1 MEETVNFD
9 QWITNF
15 KQADIVYMVTY
26 DPETGT
32 VTSVGPSHAFENET
46 YKLVIDTEIAEMIIE
61 GKIQISSCFVD
72 PTSNEFTISEIKSVF
87 KIDDVL
93 HRITEKQWSDLEK
106 FDVYLTFDQVTKT
119 LTVELSE
126 EYQGTKKLPEKFQP
140 VAKRRI
146 VWDGDVE
153 MSFLLTDYN
162 DPNFLYTMIPVKVID
177 LIGKAKVLENLDV
190 PPKFSIYTRRLFKNY
205 TLEIK

>member
-1 MEETVNFD
+1 MEEIINFD
-9 QWITNF
+9 QWIKDF
-15 KQADIVYMVTY
+15 KQNDIVYMVTY
-26 DPETGT
+26 NPETGS
-32 VTSVGPSHAFENET
+32 VTSVGPSYAFENEKC
-46 YKLVIDTEIAEMIIE
+46 KLSIDTGIAEMIID

-72 PTSNEFTISEIKSVF
+72 HNSGEFTVSEVKSVF

-93 HRITEKQWSDLEK
+93 HRIAEKQWSDLEK
-106 FDVYLTFDQVTKT
+106 FDIYLTFEHLTKT
-119 LTVELSE
+119 LTIELSE

-153 MSFLLTDYN
+153 MNFLITDYN
-162 DPNFLYTMIPVKVID
+162 DPNFLYTMIPVKVSD
-177 LIGKAKVLENLDV
+177 LIGKTKVLTRLEV

>member
-9 QWITNF
+9 QWMADF
-15 KQADIVYMVTY
+15 KQADIIYMVTY
-26 DPETGT
+26 NPETGT
-32 VTSVGPSHAFENET
+32 VSSVGPSCAFENET
-46 YKLVIDTEIAEMIIE
+46 YKLVIDTDIAEMIIE

-72 PTSNEFTISEIKSVF
+72 PASNEFTISEIKSVF

-93 HRITEKQWSDLEK
+93 HRITETQWSDLEK

-162 DPNFLYTMIPVKVID
+162 DPNFLYSMIPVKVID

>member
-1 MEETVNFD
+1 MEEIINFD
-9 QWITNF
+9 QWVKNF
-15 KQADIVYMVTY
+15 KQDEIVYMVTY
-26 DPETGT
+26 NPETGS
-32 VTSVGPSHAFENET
+32 VTSVGPSYAFENEK
-46 YKLVIDTEIAEMIIE
+46 YKLHIDTEIAEMIID
-61 GKIQISSCFVD
+61 GKIQISSCIVD
-72 PTSNEFTISEIKSVF
+72 HESSEFTISEVKSSF

-93 HRITEKQWSDLEK
+93 HRIIETQWSELEK
-106 FDVYLTFDQVTKT
+106 FDVYLTFDRLTKQ
-119 LTVELSE
+119 LTIELSE
-126 EYQGTKKLPEKFQP
+126 EFQGTKKLPKKFQP

-162 DPNFLYTMIPVKVID
+162 DPNFLYTMLSVKILD
-177 LIGKAKVLENLDV
+177 LINKPTVFENVEV

>member
-1 MEETVNFD
+1 MEKIVDFD
-9 QWITNF
+9 QWIENF
-15 KQADIVYMVTY
+15 KPTDTVYMATY
-26 DPETGT
+26 DPLTGT
-32 VTSVGPSHAFENET
+32 VTSVGPSYAFENEK
-46 YKLVIDTEIAEMIIE
+46 YKLCIDTEIAEMIIE
-61 GKIQISSCFVD
+61 GTIQISSCFVD
-72 PTSNEFTISEIKSVF
+72 HLSSEFTIAEVKSVF

-106 FDVYLTFDQVTKT
+106 FDIFLTFDQLTKT
-119 LTVELSE
+119 LTIELSE
-126 EYQGTKKLPEKFQP
+126 EFQGTKKLPEKFQP

-162 DPNFLYTMIPVKVID
+162 DPNFLYTMIQVKVID
-177 LIGKAKVLENLDV
+177 LIGKTKVLENLEV

>member
-1 MEETVNFD
+1 MEEVIDFD
-9 QWITNF
+9 RWIKEF
-15 KQADIVYMVTY
+15 RQDEVHYMVTY
-26 DPETGT
+26 DPDTGS
-32 VTSVGPSHAFENET
+32 VTSVGPSYAFENEK
-46 YKLVIDTEIAEMIIE
+46 YKLHVDTEVAQMIID

-72 PTSNEFTISEIKSVF
+72 HNTSEFTITEVKSVF

-93 HRITEKQWSDLEK
+93 HRVIEQQWSDLEK
-106 FDVYLTFDQVTKT
+106 FDVYLSFDKVTKS

-126 EYQGTKKLPEKFQP
+126 EYRGTKVLPEKFQP
-140 VAKRRI
+140 IAKRRI

-162 DPNFLYTMIPVKVID
+162 DPNFLYTMVSVKVAD
-177 LIGKAKVLENLDV
+177 LIENKKVFENLQV
-190 PPKFSIYTRRLFKNY
+190 PPKFSIYTRRLFKHY